1 MRLTV
6 GEVSKLFDI
15 SVRTLHYYDEIGL
28 LKPGQVSQ
36 SGYRYYDNEQIELL
50 QEIIFFKE
58 LMIPLNEI
66 KTILN
71 RTRNE
76 KAVILNK
83 HKSLLMLKRERI
95 DCLIEMIE
103 SIVKGEIIDMEKI
116 KVNTQSFEMQ
126 KDKYKDEVIQRWGD
140 SDAYKISAER
150 TKSYN
155 KKDWEHINLSQ
166 QRIFSMFYENKN
178 EDINSLKVRNI
189 VKLWQDFITKNFYP
203 CSDDILSGLADM
215 YLNDERFK
223 RNIDKAGNGTAQF
236 MHDAIKAYVKF

>member
-15 SVRTLHYYDEIGL
+15 SVRTLHYYDEIDL
-28 LKPGQVSQ
+28 LKPGHVSQ

-83 HKSLLMLKRERI
+83 HKSLLMFKRERI

-103 SIVKGEIIDMEKI
+103 SIVKGESINMGKI

-140 SDAYKISAER
+140 SDAYKISAEK

-178 EDINSLKVRNI
+178 KDINSLKVRNI

-203 CSDDILSGLADM
+203 CSDEILSGLADM

-223 RNIDKAGNGTAQF
+223 RNIDKAGDGTAKF